1 MISRN
6 KIKALIDLMDKDPE
20 LKPKLQATLARFIK
34 EEPLQFKNVIEESF
48 GAAVPG
54 YIRDIVLNIKRE
66 ELLSHFKAYFE
77 VKNPS
82 LLKGF
87 ALIARF
93 INPQL
98 SQKAVLDKFGLLHKS
113 LAVRM
118 DAGFD
123 VFHKAEVMSQFFF
136 IGGDY
141 RLESLSAGP
150 RTLSLPDII
159 ACGGA
164 SSFAMAA
171 LYCCCAECF
180 DVKADMFD
188 AGGKVMIR
196 LRDKYSYEPV
206 YVDVFAGG
214 RFVGEDECSIY
225 ASARGFAWS
234 GAFISPMSSKQ
245 VIKRFLANLIY
256 IYSKSGDEAA
266 LSVLRK
272 CFNFAA

>member
-6 KIKALIDLMDKDPE
+6 KIKALIDLMDKEPE

-48 GAAVPG
+48 GADVPG

-66 ELLSHFKAYFE
+66 ELLAHFKAYFE

-98 SQKAVLDKFGLLHKS
+98 TQKAVLDQFELLHKS
-113 LAVRM
+113 LSTYM

-123 VFHKAEVMSQFFF
+123 VFHKAEVMSQYFF
-136 IGGDY
+136 INGGY
-141 RLESLSAGP
+141 RLESLSSGP
-150 RTLSLPDII
+150 KVVSLPDII
-159 ACGGA
+159 SCGGA

-180 DVKADMFD
+180 DLKADMFD

-256 IYSKSGDEAA
+256 VYSKSGDEAA
-266 LSVLRK
+266 VSILRK
-272 CFNFAA
+272 CFKFAA

>member
-6 KIKALIDLMDKDPE
+6 KIKALIDLMDKEPE

-48 GAAVPG
+48 GADVPG

-66 ELLSHFKAYFE
+66 ELLAHFKAYFE

-98 SQKAVLDKFGLLHKS
+98 TQKAVLDKFELLHKS
-113 LAVRM
+113 LSTYM

-123 VFHKAEVMSQFFF
+123 VFHKAEVMSQYFF
-136 IGGDY
+136 INGGY
-141 RLESLSAGP
+141 RLESLSSGP
-150 RTLSLPDII
+150 KVVSLPDII
-159 ACGGA
+159 SCGGA

-180 DVKADMFD
+180 DLKADMFD

-206 YVDVFAGG
+206 YVDIFAGG

-256 IYSKSGDEAA
+256 VCSKSGDEAA
-266 LSVLRK
+266 VSILRK
-272 CFNFAA
+272 CFKFAA

>member
-6 KIKALIDLMDKDPE
+6 KIKALIDLMDKEPE

-48 GAAVPG
+48 GADVPG

-66 ELLSHFKAYFE
+66 ELLAHFKAYFE

-98 SQKAVLDKFGLLHKS
+98 TQKAVLDKFELLHKS
-113 LAVRM
+113 LSTYM

-123 VFHKAEVMSQFFF
+123 VFHKAEVMSQYFF
-136 IGGDY
+136 INGGY
-141 RLESLSAGP
+141 RLESLSSGP
-150 RTLSLPDII
+150 KVVSLPDII
-159 ACGGA
+159 SCGGA

-180 DVKADMFD
+180 DLKADMFD

-206 YVDVFAGG
+206 YVDIFAGG

-256 IYSKSGDEAA
+256 VYSKSGDEAA
-266 LSVLRK
+266 VSILRK
-272 CFNFAA
+272 CFKFAA

>member
-6 KIKALIDLMDKDPE
+6 KIKALIDLMDKEPE

-48 GAAVPG
+48 GADVPG

-66 ELLSHFKAYFE
+66 ELLAHFKAYFE

-98 SQKAVLDKFGLLHKS
+98 TQKAVLDQFELLHKS
-113 LAVRM
+113 LSTYM

-123 VFHKAEVMSQFFF
+123 VFHKAEVMSQYFF
-136 IGGDY
+136 INGGY
-141 RLESLSAGP
+141 RLESLSSGP
-150 RTLSLPDII
+150 KVVSLPDII
-159 ACGGA
+159 SCGGA

-180 DVKADMFD
+180 DLKADMFD

-206 YVDVFAGG
+206 YVDIFAGG

-256 IYSKSGDEAA
+256 VYSKSGDEAA
-266 LSVLRK
+266 VSILRK
-272 CFNFAA
+272 CFKFAA

>member
-6 KIKALIDLMDKDPE
+6 KIKALIDLMDKEPE

-48 GAAVPG
+48 GADVPG

-66 ELLSHFKAYFE
+66 ELLAHFKAYFE

-98 SQKAVLDKFGLLHKS
+98 TQKAVLDQFELLHKS
-113 LAVRM
+113 LSTYM

-123 VFHKAEVMSQFFF
+123 VFHKAEVMSQYFF
-136 IGGDY
+136 INGGY
-141 RLESLSAGP
+141 RLESLSSGP
-150 RTLSLPDII
+150 KVVSLPDII
-159 ACGGA
+159 SCGGA

-171 LYCCCAECF
+171 LYCCCAECC
-180 DVKADMFD
+180 DLKADMFD

-256 IYSKSGDEAA
+256 VYSKSGDEAA
-266 LSVLRK
+266 VSILRK
-272 CFNFAA
+272 CFKFAA

>member
-6 KIKALIDLMDKDPE
+6 KIKALIDLMDKEPE

-48 GAAVPG
+48 GADVPG

-66 ELLSHFKAYFE
+66 ELLAHFKAYFE

-93 INPQL
+93 INPQFT
-98 SQKAVLDKFGLLHKS
+98 QKAVLDKFELLHKS
-113 LAVRM
+113 LSTYM

-123 VFHKAEVMSQFFF
+123 VFHKAEVMSQYFF
-136 IGGDY
+136 INGGY
-141 RLESLSAGP
+141 RLESLSFGP
-150 RTLSLPDII
+150 KVVSLPDII
-159 ACGGA
+159 SCGGA

-180 DVKADMFD
+180 DLKADMFD

-256 IYSKSGDEAA
+256 VYSKSGDEAA
-266 LSVLRK
+266 VSILRK
-272 CFNFAA
+272 CFKFAA